1 MCDNALVNTLDILTV
16 PSFGHEKYLRQG
28 LRFLYRLSRVLLLA
42 VFLPL
47 LLRAADVLPE
57 FSEAYLA
64 AAEKK
69 YGAAAKGRMQA
80 WASLISDNRSKPE
93 TNKLQ
98 LVNSFFNK
106 VPYVSDQQHWGKK
119 DYWATPAEMLA
130 SNGGDC
136 EDYAIA
142 KYFTLVAMGVDSNKL
157 KITYVRSIS
166 EAHMVL
172 TYYAQPNAVPLVLDN
187 LIPHIKP
194 ATQRPDLKPIYAF
207 NGDGMWLV
215 KSQTLGHIGDSG
227 NIRFWR
233 EMKSRMGKE
242 F

>member
-1 MCDNALVNTLDILTV
+1 MTAI
-16 PSFGHEKYLRQG
+16 SFGNKKNWQQAQL
-28 LRFLYRLSRVLLLA
+28 FLFRIACTLLL
-42 VFLPL
+42 VISLPL
-47 LLRAADVLPE
+47 LLKAADVLPE
-57 FSEAYLA
+57 FSEKYLA

-69 YGAAAKGRMQA
+69 HGAGAKSRMQA
-80 WASLISDNRSKPE
+80 WSRLISENRAKPE
-93 TNKLQ
+93 LEKLD

-106 VPYVSDQQHWGKK
+106 VPYYSDQKHWGRK

-130 SNGGDC
+130 TNGGDC

-142 KYFTLVAMGVDSNKL
+142 KYFTLVALGVDNSKL
-157 KITYVRSIS
+157 KITYVKAIT

-172 TYYAQPNAVPLVLDN
+172 TYYSKPDAIPLVLDN
-187 LIPHIKP
+187 MIPHIKP
-194 ATQRPDLKPIYAF
+194 ANQRPDLKPIYAF

-215 KSQTLGHIGDSG
+215 KSQQLGRVGSSG

>member
-1 MCDNALVNTLDILTV
+1 VRNLERSTATFFGNERHLHQGVRIL
-16 PSFGHEKYLRQG
+16 LRITY
-28 LRFLYRLSRVLLLA
+28 FLLL
-42 VFLPL
+42 VIFLPL
-47 LLRAADVLPE
+47 LLKAADVLPE
-57 FSEAYLA
+57 FSEKYLA

-69 YGAAAKGRMQA
+69 YGAGAKNRMQE
-80 WASLISDNRSKPE
+80 WSRLIAENRNKPE
-93 TNKLQ
+93 QEKLQ
-98 LVNSFFNK
+98 LVNSFFNR
-106 VPYVSDQQHWGKK
+106 VPYVSDQKHWRKK

-130 SNGGDC
+130 SHGADC

-142 KYFTLVAMGVDSNKL
+142 KYFTLVALGVDNSKL
-157 KITYVRSIS
+157 KITYVKAIS

-172 TYYAQPNAVPLVLDN
+172 TYYSQPNAIPLVLDN

-194 ATQRPDLKPIYAF
+194 ASQRPDLKPVYAF
-207 NGDGMWLV
+207 NADGMWLV
-215 KSQTLGHIGDSG
+215 KSQTLGRIGDSG

>member
-1 MCDNALVNTLDILTV
+1 MKILDISTTFYSDNKKRLQ
-16 PSFGHEKYLRQG
+16 SG
-28 LRFLYRLSRVLLLA
+28 LRFLFRVIYTLLLLIA
-42 VFLPL
+42 LPL
-47 LLRAADVLPE
+47 FLRAADVLPDFTE
-57 FSEAYLA
+57 KYFT

-69 YGAAAKGRMQA
+69 YGTNAKKRIQS
-80 WASLISDNRSKPE
+80 WSKLISENRSKPE
-93 TNKLQ
+93 MDKLR
-98 LVNSFFNK
+98 LVNDFFNK
-106 VPYVSDQQHWGKK
+106 VPYLSDQKHWKKK

-130 SNGGDC
+130 TNGADC

-142 KYFTLVAMGVDSNKL
+142 KYFTLVALGVDNNKL
-157 KITYVRSIS
+157 KITYVRAIS

-172 TYYAQPNAVPLVLDN
+172 TYYTTPNAIPLVLDN
-187 LIPHIKP
+187 LIPHIKS

-215 KSQTLGHIGDSG
+215 KSNKLGRVGESG
-227 NIRFWR
+227 NIRFWK